1 MRIRNGAEAYTDVED
16 TTKNEI
22 ERTGRTRRRRAWMC
36 LRGVGVSGETM
47 NVGKTFTL
55 LILTSATSEA
65 SRMKID
71 RNELELHGSD
81 SVVEI

>member
-1 MRIRNGAEAYTDVED
+1 MLIKLGHITANIISMRIRNGAEAYTDVED

-47 NVGKTFTL
+47 NVGKNLYDFYSHL
-55 LILTSATSEA
+55 C
-65 SRMKID
+65 D
-71 RNELELHGSD
+71 RAKR
-81 SVVEI
+81 VA